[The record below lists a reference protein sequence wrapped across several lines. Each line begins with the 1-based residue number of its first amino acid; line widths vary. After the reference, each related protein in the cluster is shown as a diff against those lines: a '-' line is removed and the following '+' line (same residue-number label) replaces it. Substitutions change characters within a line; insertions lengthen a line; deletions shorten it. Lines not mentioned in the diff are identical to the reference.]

1 MLCCRPRGGAGR
13 DNLRPGRF
21 QGRQNASASGR
32 RLMVR
37 FSDCSNSCKCVF
49 ARTPAMYGL
58 KIPHEFWLLHE
69 HGAAVTSN
77 QLLRLQQFV
86 QVCLCECTCT
96 RRRRPFASGSGHGCA
111 DMNMISFEP
120 FFDCSNS
127 CRSLLFT
134 WRAHH
139 D

>member
-1 MLCCRPRGGAGR
+1 MPPPQAEGSW
-13 DNLRPGRF
+13 
-21 QGRQNASASGR
+21 SASQIAAIRASVCFCKNTRDVADEITTTSQIEITTMLTHLR
-32 RLMVR
+32 R
-37 FSDCSNSCKCVF
+37 
-49 ARTPAMYGL
+49 L